1 VERVWEEAPA
11 APLLDGRYRL
21 GECVGQGGMGKV
33 YRADDVVL
41 GRTVAVKT
49 VAPAAGVSNALDR
62 VRNEVTLL
70 AAVQHPSLVTL
81 LDARIEDAGSSYLV
95 MEYVDGPSLARHM
108 RGGPL
113 TEVEVA
119 TLALD
124 LASGLDAV
132 HAAGVV
138 HRDLTPANILLA
150 PSVLPKAPFRA
161 KLADFGVAFLIDSTR
176 LTTPGMVVGTAAYL
190 APEQV
195 RGDAAA
201 PPADVYALG
210 LVLLEALTGE
220 RAYPHA
226 SGIGAVMARLVEP
239 PKIPADI
246 GAEWTGLL
254 SRMIASDPA
263 ERPSAG
269 EVATIA
275 AGLRKTARP
284 VPMVERAD
292 AAASASPADPA
303 ATQPMLL
310 APAGVVAPT
319 QPLVQIAPAAP
330 ARAEVPAP
338 ASPAAPASAEPP
350 AAPATRVVAGSGD
363 RATLRRR
370 RVRVQRW
377 RRAGLLVGSAAVI
390 AALAIPAGLW
400 SAPGYPEEPS
410 LIATVP
416 DVAEPEPIVPDG
428 TGSSESEMVP
438 ASTGSTSQQ
447 ADEKQARELA
457 KQAEE
462 QARAQQ
468 KLERESAKA
477 QAAADR
483 EQAKAERGGQRDR

>member
-1 VERVWEEAPA
+1 VERVREEAPA

-81 LDARIEDAGSSYLV
+81 LDARIDDAGSSYLV

-132 HAAGVV
+132 HAVGVV

-239 PKIPADI
+239 PKIPAGI

-263 ERPSAG
+263 ERPRAG

-310 APAGVVAPT
+310 ASAGVAAPT
-319 QPLVQIAPAAP
+319 QPL
-330 ARAEVPAP
+330 VPAP
-338 ASPAAPASAEPP
+338 ASPASPASAEPP